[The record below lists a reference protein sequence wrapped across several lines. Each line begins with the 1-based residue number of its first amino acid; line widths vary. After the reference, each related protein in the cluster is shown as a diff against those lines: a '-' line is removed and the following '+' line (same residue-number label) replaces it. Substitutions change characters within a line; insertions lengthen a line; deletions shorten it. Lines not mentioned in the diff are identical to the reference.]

1 MARRSSVAWIGIA
14 FLLILPSLWHCEDSL
29 IPGESTTETTIES
42 STQDAGA
49 TDTYPDR
56 RTPDNTKADAT
67 TNNDSNHS
75 TEHNDGGPS
84 RPEQSG
90 DEPPDTA
97 NETATE
103 PTPDTLPETTA
114 ETPPEPVLP
123 GLQAKAVSLRAS
135 FLDNQLTK
143 GLMDRGSAAHLWSY
157 KGTLPQGT
165 HTLAFVLDGDAI
177 QSYGSSPNMV
187 TLPFQG
193 RLEANKS
200 TSITL
205 PHTAY
210 GSIQVDLLKR
220 TWQLQQENLPTSVSI
235 QRPNA
240 PRVTMQKQ
248 ADGSFQAIIS
258 LSPGIVSFSFQLTF
272 SSGTETW
279 GQVAKQTEAT
289 FPKGGQLTQGGHTV
303 TTTIPHTQNYRI
315 TYQPA
320 THTFTVRADLPD
332 PITAWATALKQAQ
345 NQPNPAARDKSIK
358 DFFRRAQATYQFP
371 LQYQGKVLFWT
382 EWDTKGPVYL
392 AGSFNQWVSTALP
405 MTQLSGTNIHYLV
418 HALPNGRHE
427 YKFADGSTPQLWKRD
442 DASPGIV
449 YNQFGPNSAVFV
461 GVGGDSLLHL
471 YPQSSTPF
479 TQTRSILVY
488 LPPGYFQTKTA
499 RFPVLYMHD
508 GQNLFDPKGIN
519 GGWDVATTIATQVK
533 QGNMEPVIVVGIANT
548 PARMDE
554 YTHTQDRISGKVLG
568 GKAKD
573 YARYLTKT
581 LKPWIDGQ
589 YRTRPWRRATG
600 TMGSSL
606 GGLISLWLGVEYPDV
621 FYQIGA
627 LSSTFGWGKIGAN
640 NPTMLDIVQGLTW
653 RNLRVY
659 IDSGSPN
666 DNYLVTIQMRDILE
680 KKGYIHNLNLQHWVQ
695 QGAGHNEVEWRKRL
709 FRPMTFLFGKR

>member
-1 MARRSSVAWIGIA
+1 MHPTQSNTNMARRTSVAWIVLA
-14 FLLILPSLWHCEDSL
+14 LFLVLPSLWHCDDSL
-29 IPGESTTETTIES
+29 IPGESTTETTAES
-42 STQDAGA
+42 SPQDAGA
-49 TDTYPDR
+49 PEQR
-56 RTPDNTKADAT
+56 
-67 TNNDSNHS
+67 DS
-75 TEHNDGGPS
+75 GLS
-84 RPEQSG
+84 RPEPHG

-103 PTPDTLPETTA
+103 PTPDIPPEATAETTPEA
-114 ETPPEPVLP
+114 TTETPPEPALP
-123 GLQAKAVSLRAS
+123 ALRAKVVSLRAS

-143 GLMDRGSAAHLWSY
+143 GVMDRGSAPHLWSY

-165 HTLAFVLDGDAI
+165 HTLSFVLDNDAT
-177 QSYGSSPNMV
+177 QGYGSSQNMG

-193 RLEANKS
+193 RLEANQS

-205 PHTAY
+205 PRTAY
-210 GSIQVDLLKR
+210 GSIQVDLIKR

-240 PRVTMQKQ
+240 PRVAMQKQ
-248 ADGSFQAIIS
+248 TDGSFQAIIP
-258 LSPGIVSFSFQLTF
+258 LSSGIVSFSFQLTF

-289 FPKGGQLTQGGHTV
+289 FPKGGQLTQGGHAV
-303 TTTIPHTQNYRI
+303 TTTIPHPQSYRI

-320 THTFTVRADLPD
+320 THTFTVQPDLPD
-332 PITAWATALKQAQ
+332 PITAWTNALKQAQ
-345 NQPNPAARDKSIK
+345 NQPTPAARDTSIK
-358 DFFRRAQATYQFP
+358 GFLQRAQTTYQFP
-371 LQYQGKVLFWT
+371 LQHQGKVLFWT

-392 AGSFNQWVSTALP
+392 AGSFNQWASTALP
-405 MTQLSGTNIHYLV
+405 MTQLSGTHIHYLV
-418 HALPNGRHE
+418 HPLPDGRHE
-427 YKFADGSTPQLWKRD
+427 YKFADGNTPQQWKRD
-442 DASPGIV
+442 NASPGIA
-449 YNQFGPNSAVFV
+449 YNQFGPNSAIFV
-461 GVGGDSLLHL
+461 GTGSDSLLHL

-519 GGWDVATTIATQVK
+519 GGWDVATTIETQVK

-568 GKAKD
+568 GQAKD

-581 LKPWIDGQ
+581 LKPWIDGR

-606 GGLISLWLGVEYPDV
+606 GGLISLWLGVEHPDV

-653 RNLRVY
+653 RNLRIY

-666 DNYLVTIQMRDILE
+666 DNYQVTIQMRNILE
-680 KKGYIHNLNLQHWVQ
+680 QKGYIHNLNLQHWVQ